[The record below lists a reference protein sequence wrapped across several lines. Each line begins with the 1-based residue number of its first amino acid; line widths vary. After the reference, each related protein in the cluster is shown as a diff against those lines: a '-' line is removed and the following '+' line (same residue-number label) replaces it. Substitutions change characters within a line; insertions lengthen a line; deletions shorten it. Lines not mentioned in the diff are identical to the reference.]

1 MLINLMILQR
11 TPKTRRQRNSMDN
24 NNESIDENNATS
36 SLEIASSTSNSV
48 IEDVLSPKVSPN
60 VECNWM
66 VGQLAWARVGNFPFW
81 PCIVTFDPT
90 SMTYHKLRSKFFY
103 LILNLN

>member
-1 MLINLMILQR
+1 
-11 TPKTRRQRNSMDN
+11 MDN

-36 SLEIASSTSNSV
+36 SLEIASSTSNNV
-48 IEDVLSPKVSPN
+48 IEDVLSPKVNPD
-60 VECNWM
+60 VECNWI

-90 SMTYHKLRSKFFY
+90 TMTYHKLRSKFALFNFKFK
-103 LILNLN
+103 LNTSFILNYTIKI